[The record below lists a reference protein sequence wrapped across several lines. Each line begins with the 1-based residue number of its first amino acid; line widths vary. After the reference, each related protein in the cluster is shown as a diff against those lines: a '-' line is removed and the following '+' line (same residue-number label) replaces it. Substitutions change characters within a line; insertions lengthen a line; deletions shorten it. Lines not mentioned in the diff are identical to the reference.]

1 MLIGGLLAIV
11 LLWPMFEKGEELK
24 REVTRKDKLISELE
38 RERDALQ
45 DEYRALL
52 SDPATVEREAR
63 DKLNLARDGETI
75 FRFAP
80 YDTSSL
86 NRPTPR

>member
-1 MLIGGLLAIV
+1 MLIGGVIAIV

-24 REVTRKDKLISELE
+24 REVIHKDQLIAQAE
-38 RERDALQ
+38 RERDALL

-52 SDPATVEREAR
+52 SDPAAVEREAR
-63 DKLNLARDGETI
+63 DRLNLAREGETI

-80 YDTSSL
+80 YETGSL
-86 NRPTPR
+86 TRPASR